1 MFVLRG
7 AAVCGGVRAV
17 GDSTFIF
24 FRYHKYVG
32 FFKYMPEVCKI
43 HIVGIRWVCRR

>member
-7 AAVCGGVRAV
+7 AAVVSGAAV

-24 FRYHKYVG
+24 FRYRKYVG